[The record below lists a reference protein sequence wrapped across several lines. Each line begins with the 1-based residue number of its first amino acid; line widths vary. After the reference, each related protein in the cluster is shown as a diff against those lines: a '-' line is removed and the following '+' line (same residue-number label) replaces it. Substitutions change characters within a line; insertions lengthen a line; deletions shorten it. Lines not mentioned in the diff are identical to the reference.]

1 MRTLAK
7 NLIVLSALA
16 LVVIY
21 FAHIFPRMQKGMDF
35 PDFYAAARMVRD
47 GRGRD
52 LYFPL
57 VQNQYLIHYS
67 GRIGTYFIHP
77 PFEALVYLPFALL
90 PLRWAYAAWS
100 MFKALQLIAV
110 ATVSE
115 KCLLRCISWRFLVI
129 AFLLFVPVLLDF
141 LHGQDS
147 LLLLLLLTLAF
158 VLLERKRRV
167 AAGCLMGC
175 GLFKFHLVLP
185 AVIPLLVVKRK
196 GLVFGLASV
205 TIAWLLVSI
214 LISGWAVITGYPQFL
229 LQLTALPLAGIHDAQ
244 KANLRGLFGLLL
256 PGYEHTA
263 FYLTLLSSAFV
274 MYLSVHSSLLARQD
288 FHSTRL
294 SLANTVFAAVLVGYH
309 LSPHDLTI
317 LLLPMV
323 LLVDYLLTTEG
334 IPTKTRFV
342 LFATLVVL
350 FLPPLH
356 LLLLRLHGY
365 TYLCIP
371 ILVLFGMSCA
381 EISRRNSAR
390 NLDLNAVSGRWSNM

>member
-7 NLIVLSALA
+7 NLLVLCALA

-52 LYFPL
+52 LYDPL
-57 VQNQYLIHYS
+57 IQDQYLIRYS
-67 GRIGTYFIHP
+67 GRVGTYFIHP
-77 PFEALVYLPFALL
+77 AFEALVYLPFALL
-90 PLRWAYAAWS
+90 PLSWAYAVWS
-100 MFKALQLIAV
+100 VFKALQLIAV
-110 ATVSE
+110 ATVIE
-115 KCLLRCISWRFLVI
+115 KCLLRRISWRFLVI

-141 LHGQDS
+141 LQGQDS
-147 LLLLLLLTLAF
+147 LLLLLLLTSAV
-158 VLLERKRRV
+158 VLLERKRCV
-167 AAGCLMGC
+167 AAGCFLGC
-175 GLFKFHLVLP
+175 GLFKFHLVFP
-185 AVIPLLVVKRK
+185 AVIPSLVVKPKRLLW
-196 GLVFGLASV
+196 GLVSV
-205 TIAWLLVSI
+205 TIALVLVSI
-214 LISGWAVITGYPQFL
+214 WISGWVVITAYPRFL

-256 PGYEHTA
+256 PGYQHTA

-274 MYLSVHSSLLARQD
+274 MYLAVRSSLLARQD
-288 FHSTRL
+288 NHGTRL
-294 SLANTVFAAVLVGYH
+294 SLANAVFGAVLVGYH

-334 IPTKTRFV
+334 IPTRTRFV
-342 LFATLVVL
+342 LFATLAVL

-356 LLLLRLHGY
+356 LLLLRLHAY
-365 TYLCIP
+365 TYECIP

-381 EISRRNSAR
+381 EISRRNSA
-390 NLDLNAVSGRWSNM
+390 

>member
-57 VQNQYLIHYS
+57 VQNQYLIRYS

-77 PFEALVYLPFALL
+77 PFETLVYLPFALL
-90 PLRWAYAAWS
+90 PLRGAYAAWS
-100 MFKALQLIAV
+100 VFKALQLVAV
-110 ATVSE
+110 ATVIE
-115 KCLLRCISWRFLVI
+115 KCLLRRISWRFLVI

-147 LLLLLLLTLAF
+147 LLLLLLLTSAF
-158 VLLERKRRV
+158 VLLERKRWV
-167 AAGCLMGC
+167 AAGGLMGC
-175 GLFKFHLVLP
+175 GLFKFHLVFP
-185 AVIPLLVVKRK
+185 AVIPSLLVKPKR
-196 GLVFGLASV
+196 LLWGLASV
-205 TIAWLLVSI
+205 TIALVLASI
-214 LISGWAVITGYPQFL
+214 WISGWAVITVYPRFL
-229 LQLTALPLAGIHDAQ
+229 LQLNSLPLAGIHDAQ

-256 PGYEHTA
+256 PGYERAA
-263 FYLTLLSSAFV
+263 FYLTMVSSAFV
-274 MYLSVHSSLLARQD
+274 MYLAVRSSFLARRD
-288 FHSTRL
+288 IHSTRL
-294 SLANTVFAAVLVGYH
+294 SFANAVFAAVLVGYH
-309 LSPHDLTI
+309 LGPHDLTI

-323 LLVDYLLTTEG
+323 LLLDYLLTTEG
-334 IPTKTRFV
+334 IPTTTRFV
-342 LFATLVVL
+342 SIATLAVL

-356 LLLLRLHGY
+356 LLLLRLRAY
-365 TYLCIP
+365 TYVCIP
-371 ILVLFGMSCA
+371 ILVLSGMTYA
-381 EISRRNSAR
+381 EINRRNSAG
-390 NLDLNAVSGRWSNM
+390 NLDLQRVSAE